1 MQMHMLSPQLIGQ
14 KQEVLG
20 IKCLIIICLSGLMWP
35 KGMSSQM
42 KPIDPTLKIFMW
54 QSHKTAIPMLT
65 KVKMAIFESL
75 NSVVYGD
82 DEKYCQ
88 MDGGERAWSHH
99 AECIQG
105 RWK

>member
-1 MQMHMLSPQLIGQ
+1 MFKRIDMAQ
-14 KQEVLG
+14 
-20 IKCLIIICLSGLMWP
+20 
-35 KGMSSQM
+35 GMSSQI
-42 KPIDPTLKIFMW
+42 KPVDPTLKVFLW
-54 QSHKTAIPMLT
+54 QSHKTAWPMLT